1 MNCDRQPSGLSE
13 CMGAWYDR
21 FTAPKNVDLSGET
34 FGVSK
39 DELQVQDFME
49 LVEPAGAKVLAFYD
63 HYMWKEY
70 AAVTKNSWGKGTC
83 YYIACKTSSAYIKKL
98 TASIV
103 KEAGLWGWKQ
113 EIAFPVIIKEGVNQ
127 EGKKIRYLFNYSGK
141 EQSVKLPKE
150 ASKVSRVLKE
160 EGAVLKKDRLT
171 LAPWGFVVE
180 EV

>member
-1 MNCDRQPSGLSE
+1 M
-13 CMGAWYDR
+13 
-21 FTAPKNVDLSGET
+21 
-34 FGVSK
+34 
-39 DELQVQDFME
+39 
-49 LVEPAGAKVLAFYD
+49 
-63 HYMWKEY
+63 
-70 AAVTKNSWGKGTC
+70 
-83 YYIACKTSSAYIKKL
+83 

-113 EIAFPVIIKEGVNQ
+113 EISFPVIIKEGINQ

-150 ASKVSRVLKE
+150 